1 MAYSI
6 IEFQGK
12 SIRVHDLDLSV
23 ACFLLMEKG
32 RSTGSALLIGL
43 FDVWSDSIMFD
54 GPGCIDLH
62 LDAGLVKAEVLQELK
77 SLIDTTMQDLN
88 MISDIYPKDKLNL
101 ILAKA
106 KIRLENDYRIDLIC
120 GVLDEFRRLVNQ

>member
-1 MAYSI
+1 
-6 IEFQGK
+6 
-12 SIRVHDLDLSV
+12 
-23 ACFLLMEKG
+23 
-32 RSTGSALLIGL
+32 
-43 FDVWSDSIMFD
+43 MFD

-62 LDAGLVKAEVLQELK
+62 LDAGLVKAEILQELK

-120 GVLDEFRRLVNQ
+120 GVLDEFRQLVNQ